1 MIIRSFLLSLCL
13 LSALSASADPIADV
27 RSALSKL
34 EARESIRATYE
45 LDQSIDSKGKLDNE
59 KFAGKASV
67 EIEGDASGFRIIV
80 PRSTLD
86 QVEREQQ
93 GNIRNAEQSMPTVS
107 ALGQIEP
114 VDVVDALDFAP
125 TLLRMM
131 DGAKLVSDSNG
142 TFQGRPMRVLV
153 MRAASRLDADD
164 AKKMKMI
171 ENKLT
176 LWIGPDLLPVGA
188 EHVMHTKLS
197 FLIFRAEFKD
207 KKSWYLTHVA
217 DRLVRVRRETSS
229 SGSGM
234 GQHMSEATVAVV
246 RVH

>member
-1 MIIRSFLLSLCL
+1 MTRLLLPIL
-13 LSALSASADPIADV
+13 LATALTASADPIADV
-27 RSALSKL
+27 RSALAKL
-34 EARESIRATYE
+34 EAKESIRATYE

-59 KFAGKASV
+59 QFAGKASV

-80 PRSTLD
+80 PRNTLD

-93 GNIRNAEQSMPTVS
+93 ARIRNAEQSMPTVS

-125 TLLRMM
+125 TLLRML
-131 DGAKLVSDSNG
+131 DGAKLISDTNS
-142 TFQGRPMRVLV
+142 TFQGKPMRALV
-153 MRAASRLDADD
+153 MRAADRLDADD
-164 AKKMKMI
+164 AKKMKMV
-171 ENKLT
+171 ENRLT
-176 LWIGPDLLPVGA
+176 LWIGPDLIPVGA
-188 EHVMHTKLS
+188 EHVMHSKLS

-207 KKSWYLTHVA
+207 KRSWYLSHVA

-234 GQHMSEATVAVV
+234 GQHTAEATVAVV